1 MEAPTIIPVYT
12 PKGSLDNIDSE
23 NNGNINNNANNNNI
37 NNSNNNIINDNNN
50 KPNNITITNN
60 VNNNIDSQSLI
71 GNTEFNLKYKDK
83 NYIFI
88 ISMTKD
94 KQYLYMKLKEENN
107 FTYYYEIKMAFIE
120 LIKLDKIFKTC
131 DDIEDAYNS
140 MLVIFKN
147 EKNYIKEIND
157 NKLIISLFIL
167 SLDASYREKNLELTK
182 KSEDKDIIIDN
193 LIKQI
198 NQINETKTTL
208 LDELNKIKEENN
220 SLKEIV
226 NPIESWKNEV
236 TQEIKELKEKIKIYD
251 FKLFKINSN
260 IIKEEKDYNFIIQ
273 RLKKISSETEKM
285 NITLYLLYRASID
298 GDLASDFHSKCDKA
312 RNTLVLVKTKKG
324 LRFGGFT
331 SETWQGNDVD
341 KMDQKAFC
349 FSLDKMKLYNCIKDK
364 RAIFASTYSGPAF
377 ENCIFQIKDKCF
389 EEGGECSDDTQSNF
403 DNQEIQYEIN
413 NGEELFEVEDVEVF
427 KVIFD

>member
-1 MEAPTIIPVYT
+1 MEAPAVIQTSTPQGFSNNIIE
-12 PKGSLDNIDSE
+12 SE
-23 NNGNINNNANNNNI
+23 NNNNI
-37 NNSNNNIINDNNN
+37 GNTNNIENNKINIIKNDNNE
-50 KPNNITITNN
+50 
-60 VNNNIDSQSLI
+60 IDSQSLI
-71 GNTEFNLKYKDK
+71 GNSKFNLKYKDK

-94 KQYLYMKLKEENN
+94 KQYLYMKSKEENN
-107 FTYYYEIKMAFIE
+107 FTYYFEIKMTYIE
-120 LIKLDKIFKTC
+120 LVKLDKIFRTC

-157 NKLIISLFIL
+157 NKLIISFFIL
-167 SLDASYREKNLELTK
+167 NLDSSYREKILELTK
-182 KSEDKDIIIDN
+182 KTENKDIIIDN

-198 NQINETKTTL
+198 KEINEAKTTI
-208 LDELNKIKEENN
+208 LDELNKIKAENN
-220 SLKEIV
+220 SLKEII

-236 TQEIKELKEKIKIYD
+236 IEEIKGLKEKINIYD

-260 IIKEEKDYNFIIQ
+260 IIKEEKYYDFIVQ
-273 RLKKISSETEKM
+273 RLRKISSETEKM

-312 RNTLVLVKTKKG
+312 NNTLVLVKTKKG

-341 KMDQKAFC
+341 KMDEKAFC
-349 FSLDKMKLYNCIKDK
+349 FSLDKMKIYNCIKGK

-389 EEGGECSDDTQSNF
+389 EEGGECSDDTQNNF
-403 DNQEIQYEIN
+403 DNQEKQYEIN
-413 NGEELFEVEDVEVF
+413 NGEDIFEVEDVEVF
-427 KVIFD
+427 KVIFN

>member
-1 MEAPTIIPVYT
+1 MEAPAVIQTST
-12 PKGSLDNIDSE
+12 PQGSSNNIIDSE
-23 NNGNINNNANNNNI
+23 NNNNIGNNINNNANNN
-37 NNSNNNIINDNNN
+37 IINDNN
-50 KPNNITITNN
+50 KPNNINETKNDNN
-60 VNNNIDSQSLI
+60 EIDSQALI
-71 GNTEFNLKYKDK
+71 GNSKFNLKYKDK

-94 KQYLYMKLKEENN
+94 KQYIYMKSKEENN
-107 FTYYYEIKMAFIE
+107 FTYYFEIKMTYIE
-120 LIKLDKIFKTC
+120 LVKLDKIFRTC

-157 NKLIISLFIL
+157 NKLIISFFIL
-167 SLDASYREKNLELTK
+167 NLDSSYREKILELTK
-182 KSEDKDIIIDN
+182 KSENKDIIIDN

-198 NQINETKTTL
+198 NEIKETKTTL
-208 LDELNKIKEENN
+208 LDELNKIKAENN
-220 SLKEIV
+220 SLKEII

-236 TQEIKELKEKIKIYD
+236 IEEIKELKEKIKIYD

-260 IIKEEKDYNFIIQ
+260 IIKEEKDYDFIVQ
-273 RLKKISSETEKM
+273 RLKKISSETETM

-312 RNTLVLVKTKKG
+312 KNTLVLVKTKKG

-341 KMDQKAFC
+341 KMDEKAFC
-349 FSLDKMKLYNCIKDK
+349 FSLDKMKIYNCIKEK

-389 EEGGECSDDTQSNF
+389 EEGGECSDDTQNNF
-403 DNQEIQYEIN
+403 DNQEMQYEIN
-413 NGEELFEVEDVEVF
+413 NGEENFEVEDVEVF
-427 KVIFD
+427 KVIFN